1 MLARKQLFRAH
12 AFELACAQNDV
23 AHRLTKPRHP
33 WTNGQVERMNRTIK
47 EATVQRFYYA
57 THDQLRTHLAD
68 CVAAYNFA
76 RRLKTLKGL
85 TPYECI
91 LAMGQFG
98 GAWAGRVIQGPA
110 LSGAPWM
117 SGIEQLAE
125 MITTDLE
132 QRLPGQRKTQR
143 DKLALLVAT
152 MLQVRSANLM
162 DVAACLPR
170 PAERLDSRYQWI
182 KRFLAN
188 THVVS
193 DAVMAPYGREVLA
206 RLAAQGQTVVLLID
220 QTQVN
225 ERHQAVMVAVRLGGR
240 ALPLIWRVKETQGA
254 IGFAEQRT
262 ALEAVARLLP
272 TGIRPVLIGDRF
284 YGSPNL
290 IGWCCE
296 QGWDWRLRL
305 KQNLL
310 VFEQGG
316 ETTLAA
322 CFDRGEHQLRDIELT
337 ETRVRTN
344 VAMVHEAGHPEP
356 WIIALSQAPS
366 VHTAFDYGLRWGI
379 EAMFSDFKTRGFGLE
394 DSQIR
399 LAGRLDRLI
408 LIMALALF
416 WAVSTGLW
424 DAVHRP
430 TPAEKTLPWPT
441 QALCPIPHFL
451 VQAGPAAHSHLP
463 SPPDRHPTPLG

>member
-1 MLARKQLFRAH
+1 
-12 AFELACAQNDV
+12 
-23 AHRLTKPRHP
+23 
-33 WTNGQVERMNRTIK
+33 
-47 EATVQRFYYA
+47 
-57 THDQLRTHLAD
+57 
-68 CVAAYNFA
+68 
-76 RRLKTLKGL
+76 
-85 TPYECI
+85 
-91 LAMGQFG
+91 MGQFG

-206 RLAAQGQTVVLLID
+206 RLSAQGQTVVLLID

-284 YGSPNL
+284 YGSPDL

-296 QGWDWRLRL
+296 QGGDWRLRL

-322 CFDRGEHQLRDIELT
+322 CFDRGEHQLRGIELT

-356 WIIALSQAPS
+356 WIIALSQTPS

-379 EAMFSDFKTRGFGLE
+379 EAMFSDFKTPGVNLGKN
-394 DSQIR
+394 QITR
-399 LAGRLDRLI
+399 PHPRVQPGRQPDH
-408 LIMALALF
+408 A
-416 WAVSTGLW
+416 
-424 DAVHRP
+424 HRP
-430 TPAEKTLPWPT
+430 
-441 QALCPIPHFL
+441 
-451 VQAGPAAHSHLP
+451 AGPARSGAGAGP
-463 SPPDRHPTPLG
+463 SLGGVDRNVGCRREPNPGRKKAAGTHRKNVVRSLMSFFTRGLRRLRLCLQRLIAPPPLWATWKNDG